1 MDLKYFDW
9 AKHQALMRP
18 NKVAIK
24 DYYSGEQ
31 LTYLELEKRAL
42 KIAAYFQKKNIGNK
56 DRVALLSRNNSIFFE
71 LQFACAKR
79 GVILVPLNWRL
90 TAPELSF
97 ILNDCDPK
105 LLIFDSA
112 FSGIASSLTNS
123 SKNLQK
129 LEFDQKFVFLLA
141 LTLKTI

>member
-42 KIAAYFQKKNIGNK
+42 KIATYFQKKK
-56 DRVALLSRNNSIFFE
+56 SWSKKKKFQYFCFF
-71 LQFACAKR
+71 
-79 GVILVPLNWRL
+79 PNW
-90 TAPELSF
+90 
-97 ILNDCDPK
+97 D
-105 LLIFDSA
+105 
-112 FSGIASSLTNS
+112 
-123 SKNLQK
+123 
-129 LEFDQKFVFLLA
+129 
-141 LTLKTI
+141 